1 MCLSIAR
8 VGYCAWLL
16 CVQSRW
22 LVSVWLHGNI
32 SNANRHVKKIAKRVF
47 VLALI
52 GTAVR
57 WIDSMPKQRRPNK
70 LAEGSGRVV
79 SPQTPLEAGPIIR
92 FVPRSADG
100 NQTRIRQKPWRERE
114 TLAAN
119 FWCANRSKILILP
132 AWSAKMD
139 R

>member
-1 MCLSIAR
+1 MLDIVCGCFVYR
-8 VGYCAWLL
+8 VVGWY
-16 CVQSRW
+16 QY
-22 LVSVWLHGNI
+22 WLHGNI

-100 NQTRIRQKPWRERE
+100 NQTRESVKNRGERERDVGSE
-114 TLAAN
+114 FLVCQQKQN
-119 FWCANRSKILILP
+119 IKILP